1 MTRMKDSGIEW
12 IGEVPEEW
20 GITKSKYFL
29 DTNKGLTITK
39 ENLIEDGIP
48 VINYGQIHSK
58 YGRSVSTVRDELPQ
72 VSTNYLK
79 FKQSLLN
86 KGDFVFADTSEDIEG
101 SGNFSTRIDD
111 NGELFAGYH
120 TIKAK
125 LKNALE
131 HDFRYFMHY
140 FDSMAFRKQVQ
151 NKVSG
156 IKVYSVTQSIL
167 QETCLLLPSFIEQQ
181 RIADF
186 LDKKVAQLDKVNSLL
201 EEQIKTLED
210 YRKSLIYQTV
220 TKGLDKTVPLKD
232 SGVDWIGQIPEGW
245 GITKFKYFLD
255 TNKGLTI
262 TKENLIEDGIP
273 VINYGQIH
281 SKYGKSV
288 NTDRDELPQVSANYL
303 KFKQSLLKPGDFVF
317 ADTSEDIDGSGN
329 FSTRIDDN
337 GELFAGYHT
346 IKAKLKNALEHDFRY
361 FMHYFD
367 SLAFRKQVQ
376 NKVSGIKVYSITQSI
391 LHETCLILP
400 SLYEQQQIATF
411 LDKKTKQINQM
422 IAIKKEQIENINKQ
436 RQTLIYDYVTGK
448 RRV

>member
-12 IGEVPEEW
+12 IGEVPEE
-20 GITKSKYFL
+20 
-29 DTNKGLTITK
+29 
-39 ENLIEDGIP
+39 
-48 VINYGQIHSK
+48 
-58 YGRSVSTVRDELPQ
+58 
-72 VSTNYLK
+72 
-79 FKQSLLN
+79 
-86 KGDFVFADTSEDIEG
+86 
-101 SGNFSTRIDD
+101 
-111 NGELFAGYH
+111 
-120 TIKAK
+120 
-125 LKNALE
+125 
-131 HDFRYFMHY
+131 
-140 FDSMAFRKQVQ
+140 
-151 NKVSG
+151 
-156 IKVYSVTQSIL
+156 
-167 QETCLLLPSFIEQQ
+167 
-181 RIADF
+181 
-186 LDKKVAQLDKVNSLL
+186 
-201 EEQIKTLED
+201 
-210 YRKSLIYQTV
+210 
-220 TKGLDKTVPLKD
+220 
-232 SGVDWIGQIPEGW
+232 W

-288 NTDRDELPQVSANYL
+288 STDRDELPQVSANYL

-391 LHETCLILP
+391 LQETCLILP
-400 SLYEQQQIATF
+400 SLYEQTQIADF
-411 LDKKTKQINQM
+411 LDKKVAQLDSVKSLLE
-422 IAIKKEQIENINKQ
+422 EQIKTLEDY
-436 RQTLIYDYVTGK
+436 RQSLIYETVTKGLDKTVPLKDSGVDWIGQIPEGWEVKNFKYVATIKDGTHDTPEYFVEGVPLITSK
-448 RRV
+448 NLDSVQNRIDFDSAKNISYDDHIKISQRSDVKKGDILMPMIGTVGGATQVLVEKEFSIKNVALFKVAHDEALSRFLYYQLNRQYVKTPS